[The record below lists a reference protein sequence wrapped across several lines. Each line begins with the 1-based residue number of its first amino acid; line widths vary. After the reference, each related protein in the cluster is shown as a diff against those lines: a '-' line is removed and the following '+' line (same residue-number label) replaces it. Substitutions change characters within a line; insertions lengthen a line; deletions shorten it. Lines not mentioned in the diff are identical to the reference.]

1 MTDKEPKVQV
11 VPLLDDIAADAIA
24 ASEAELREQ
33 LLDAG
38 VDPDTEIQKFRQIG
52 EQAAAQLRAQRIE
65 ALPDEVPEDPIEVRA
80 LLNRLLAMP
89 NAPSEGFTL
98 AYRDNNGTTDNDTR
112 VLTQHLLELLKKQNG
127 S

>member
-11 VPLLDDIAADAIA
+11 VPLLDGIAVDAVA

-38 VDPDTEIQKFRQIG
+38 VDPDAEIQKFRQIG
-52 EQAAAQLRAQRIE
+52 EFAAAQLRTKRIE
-65 ALPDEVPEDPIEVRA
+65 ALPDEVPEDPIEVKA
-80 LLNRLLAMP
+80 LLNQLLAMP
-89 NAPSEGFTL
+89 NAPSEAFTL
-98 AYRDNNGTTDNDTR
+98 AYRDKKGTTDNDTR

>member
-11 VPLLDDIAADAIA
+11 VPLLDGIAVDAVA

-38 VDPDTEIQKFRQIG
+38 VDPDAEIQKFRQIG
-52 EQAAAQLRAQRIE
+52 ELAAAQLRTKRIE
-65 ALPDEVPEDPIEVRA
+65 ALPDEVPEDPIEVKA
-80 LLNRLLAMP
+80 LLNQLLAMP
-89 NAPSEGFTL
+89 NAPSEAFTL
-98 AYRDNNGTTDNDTR
+98 AYRDKKGTTDNDTR

>member
-11 VPLLDDIAADAIA
+11 VPLLDGIAIDAVA
-24 ASEAELREQ
+24 SSEAELREQ

-38 VDPDTEIQKFRQIG
+38 VDPDAEIQKFRQIG
-52 EQAAAQLRAQRIE
+52 EQAAAQLRAQHIE
-65 ALPDEVPEDPIEVRA
+65 ALPDEVPEDPTEVRA
-80 LLNRLLAMP
+80 LLNQLLAMP
-89 NAPSEGFTL
+89 SAPSEGFTL

-112 VLTQHLLELLKKQNG
+112 VITQHLLELLKKQNG